1 MQLLPVLSS
10 IVTELVGSGMSTALS
25 DEARVTVNVSSL
37 SMMASECT
45 VMFAHNTCS
54 ERESG
59 KKLKDRESKSS

>member
-1 MQLLPVLSS
+1 MLSS

-37 SMMASECT
+37 SMMSSSECT
-45 VMFAHNTCS
+45 VMFAHSTCS